1 MKIVIFPL
9 VSYTTKYTFD
19 TLMGYE
25 RPYQQTIQQVF
36 GDARTTQTP
45 YSTSVS
51 PYQIYFTHPHFEG
64 MRLYK

>member
-1 MKIVIFPL
+1 
-9 VSYTTKYTFD
+9 
-19 TLMGYE
+19 MGYE